1 MVCWLVKEDKDIVV
15 IYALLKSTILAQV
28 FFFFFFLIIRRVRL
42 LRFDRRSNYLSWYHG
57 GRK

>member
-28 FFFFFFLIIRRVRL
+28 FFFFFF
-42 LRFDRRSNYLSWYHG
+42 FDHTACAPF
-57 GRK
+57 KV